1 MRRKAQWA
9 WISLDIGNSAFA
21 TSILAAVFPVY
32 FPHLL
37 PSDGVNL
44 QLFGWSW
51 QSSAIAIWGYAV
63 SFSIFLTLIISPIL
77 GSWADES
84 SRRKFCLL
92 GFSILGSF
100 FTILLGVFRDWQ
112 LVLACFVLANVGFAA
127 SNIFYNSLISS
138 VADESE
144 WDQLSLKAYAWGY
157 VGGGILLALN
167 LVMIQNFSWFGLE
180 SKAAGSRLSFISV
193 GVWWMLFT
201 MPSLFWIQELKKEKT
216 SSFQN
221 RIHDYVFKLGVTL
234 KTLPKIPSLLIFIF
248 SFAFF
253 NDGIQTVISMASIYG
268 KEVMGLPEGQLI
280 GTLLMIQFLGW
291 PMTLGMIR
299 LTRYF
304 GTKRLLSL
312 SLVIWLF
319 LVIYAYQ
326 MKTSLDFWIL
336 GFFVAMVLGVS
347 QALARSLYARL
358 IPEGRQAEFFSLYAL
373 SGKMSSM
380 MGPLVFGIVQDMT
393 GNARYSIL
401 SLALFF
407 LLGIALLQGVSIDP
421 KRKASLE

>member
-1 MRRKAQWA
+1 
-9 WISLDIGNSAFA
+9 
-21 TSILAAVFPVY
+21 
-32 FPHLL
+32 
-37 PSDGVNL
+37 
-44 QLFGWSW
+44 
-51 QSSAIAIWGYAV
+51 
-63 SFSIFLTLIISPIL
+63 
-77 GSWADES
+77 
-84 SRRKFCLL
+84 
-92 GFSILGSF
+92 
-100 FTILLGVFRDWQ
+100 
-112 LVLACFVLANVGFAA
+112 
-127 SNIFYNSLISS
+127 
-138 VADESE
+138 
-144 WDQLSLKAYAWGY
+144 LKAYAWGY

-304 GTKRLLSL
+304 GTKRLLTL

>member
-1 MRRKAQWA
+1 
-9 WISLDIGNSAFA
+9 
-21 TSILAAVFPVY
+21 
-32 FPHLL
+32 
-37 PSDGVNL
+37 
-44 QLFGWSW
+44 
-51 QSSAIAIWGYAV
+51 
-63 SFSIFLTLIISPIL
+63 
-77 GSWADES
+77 
-84 SRRKFCLL
+84 
-92 GFSILGSF
+92 
-100 FTILLGVFRDWQ
+100 
-112 LVLACFVLANVGFAA
+112 
-127 SNIFYNSLISS
+127 
-138 VADESE
+138 
-144 WDQLSLKAYAWGY
+144 
-157 VGGGILLALN
+157 
-167 LVMIQNFSWFGLE
+167 
-180 SKAAGSRLSFISV
+180 
-193 GVWWMLFT
+193 
-201 MPSLFWIQELKKEKT
+201 
-216 SSFQN
+216 
-221 RIHDYVFKLGVTL
+221 
-234 KTLPKIPSLLIFIF
+234 
-248 SFAFF
+248 
-253 NDGIQTVISMASIYG
+253 MASIYG

-358 IPEGRQAEFFSLYAL
+358 IPGGRQAEFFSLYAL